1 MDSKIGKIVL
11 GTAMSLNLT
20 GLIFIYVK
28 IFLTGGRTV
37 VGNTSQHKAFLRKI
51 KLAKSC
57 LMVVGCCYVCFLPM
71 TVVQFLTHT
80 RFVEIGLRAWTNN
93 LLFPNSTLNSVIFFW
108 RNQILRKEA
117 KLILRHIFKRSQKSR
132 VVNVCDRH
140 MAETV
145 HE

>member
-1 MDSKIGKIVL
+1 
-11 GTAMSLNLT
+11 
-20 GLIFIYVK
+20 
-28 IFLTGGRTV
+28 
-37 VGNTSQHKAFLRKI
+37 
-51 KLAKSC
+51 
-57 LMVVGCCYVCFLPM
+57 M